1 MYIPHIHSKKF
12 TNEQIEELKTEINK
26 TEYEK
31 AREPLNNENKKLKEK
46 VNQLEINYKLYEY
59 DFEQLRE
66 YKGN

>member
-1 MYIPHIHSKKF
+1 MKNSVCRLILVVVIALDLLVISNAIIK
-12 TNEQIEELKTEINK
+12 
-26 TEYEK
+26 
-31 AREPLNNENKKLKEK
+31 LNNENKKLKEK

>member
-1 MYIPHIHSKKF
+1 MRNSVCRLILVVVIALDLLVISNAIIK
-12 TNEQIEELKTEINK
+12 
-26 TEYEK
+26 
-31 AREPLNNENKKLKEK
+31 LNNENKKLKEK

>member
-1 MYIPHIHSKKF
+1 MKNNVCRLILVVVIALDLLVISNAIIK
-12 TNEQIEELKTEINK
+12 
-26 TEYEK
+26 
-31 AREPLNNENKKLKEK
+31 LNNENKKLKEK

>member
-1 MYIPHIHSKKF
+1 MKNSVCRLILTVVIALDLLVISNAIIK
-12 TNEQIEELKTEINK
+12 
-26 TEYEK
+26 
-31 AREPLNNENKKLKEK
+31 LNNENKKLKEK

>member
-1 MYIPHIHSKKF
+1 MKNNVCRLILVVVIALDLLVISNAIIK
-12 TNEQIEELKTEINK
+12 LS
-26 TEYEK
+26 
-31 AREPLNNENKKLKEK
+31 NENKKLKEK